1 MKKFICRKNSGAGI
15 VIAAFSTIF
24 GFAMIWHIWW
34 LAIVGFA
41 GMIITD
47 REKLRRGRGLLR
59 AGGRNRK
66 LENQHF
72 DEITKAGLKN
82 GN

>member
-1 MKKFICRKNSGAGI
+1 
-15 VIAAFSTIF
+15 
-24 GFAMIWHIWW
+24 MIWHIWW

-59 AGGRNRK
+59 AGGEIEK